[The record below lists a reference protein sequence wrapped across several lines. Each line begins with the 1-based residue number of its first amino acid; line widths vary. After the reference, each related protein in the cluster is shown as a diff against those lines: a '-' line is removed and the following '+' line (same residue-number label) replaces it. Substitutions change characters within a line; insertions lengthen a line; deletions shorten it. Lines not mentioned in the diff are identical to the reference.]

1 MSNFKI
7 IATPI
12 KIKQI
17 NIQLDKLTFLLKKN
31 FPPIIT
37 KIGAI
42 CNTADALLSETETTA
57 TIKQKVEINSQL
69 VRKKKERVLTSLLRS
84 EVLKK
89 DDIKKKTIDPIE
101 PIKMSI

>member
-1 MSNFKI
+1 M
-7 IATPI
+7 TPI
-12 KIKQI
+12 IIKQI
-17 NIQLDKLTFLLKKN
+17 SIQLDKLIFFLKKN

-84 EVLKK
+84 ETFKK
-89 DDIKKKTIDPIE
+89 DDVKKKIIDPIE